1 MPTPLRTTRTEEVRR
16 KKRTR
21 RGILG
26 GILATV
32 VVLGAV
38 GGGIAYNDLQNRVT
52 TVKPKDFLQA
62 EARPTKKAVK
72 ETPNPNDPFDGA
84 LNILVIGS
92 DIRESDSSSNVEGM
106 RSDTV
111 MIVHLS
117 EDRERV
123 EVISIPRDSWVEVPS
138 CQLPDGRSTYPTV
151 GKFNSAFALGGQTG
165 DVSAGVA
172 CTIQTVEN
180 LTGVYIDEFAVV
192 NFNGFKDLVDALGGV
207 EFNVE
212 TEIYDPSFGNLR
224 IPAGYQTFDGK
235 TALKYARVRKAVG
248 MDGSDLSRIT
258 RQQKLMS
265 AIFDKAKKKIAN
277 PTAMYK
283 LAGSGLEMLTTSERL
298 GSLSSMAG
306 LGWSIK
312 DVKTDNIVFK
322 TVPVMDRGDGAN
334 VLWTADATMMWESIQ
349 EDEPIEGLSFDRSQE
364 PLDPNKKYV
373 EVEDGYLPPDK
384 PNQQWVR

>member
-1 MPTPLRTTRTEEVRR
+1 MNVPLRSTRTEAIRR
-16 KKRTR
+16 KKRNR
-21 RGILG
+21 RRLLGGVLGTAVILG
-26 GILATV
+26 L
-32 VVLGAV
+32 V

-52 TVKPKDFLQA
+52 TVKPKEFLQA
-62 EARPTKKAVK
+62 DARPTKKAVK
-72 ETPNPNDPFDGA
+72 EKPNPNDPFDGA

-92 DIRESDSSSNVEGM
+92 DSREDDSNSTVTGM

-111 MIVHLS
+111 MVVHLS

-123 EVISIPRDSWVEVPS
+123 EVVSIPRDSWVEIPS
-138 CQLPDGRSTYPTV
+138 CQLPDGRYTSPTV

-192 NFNGFKDLVDALGGV
+192 NFNGFKDLVDSLGGV
-207 EFNVE
+207 EFKVE
-212 TEIYDPSFGNLR
+212 SEIYDPSFGNLH

-235 TALKYARVRKAVG
+235 TALKYARVRKAIG
-248 MDGSDLSRIT
+248 MDGSDLSRIE

-265 AIFDKAKKKIAN
+265 AIFDKAKQKVTS

-283 LAGSGLEMLTTSERL
+283 FAGSGLEMLTTSERL
-298 GSLSSMAG
+298 GSLTSMAG
-306 LGWSIK
+306 LGWAVK
-312 DVKTDNIVFK
+312 DVNADNIVFK

-334 VLWTADATMMWESIQ
+334 VLWTADATMMWNSIQ
-349 EDEPIEGLSFDRSQE
+349 EDSPIDGLSFDRSQE

-373 EVEDGYLPPDK
+373 EVDAGYLPPDK